1 MNAAYDLLKYLTY
14 LGSRVVSFISEELKL
29 KIGPWNEFFVNSVGL
44 DQRTCSKF
52 AMPKSYTF
60 WYRPNR
66 KRL

>member
-14 LGSRVVSFISEELKL
+14 LGSREVSFISEESKL
-29 KIGPWNEFFVNSVGL
+29 KIGSWNEFFVNSVGL
-44 DQRTCSKF
+44 DQRTCSKL

-66 KRL
+66 ERL